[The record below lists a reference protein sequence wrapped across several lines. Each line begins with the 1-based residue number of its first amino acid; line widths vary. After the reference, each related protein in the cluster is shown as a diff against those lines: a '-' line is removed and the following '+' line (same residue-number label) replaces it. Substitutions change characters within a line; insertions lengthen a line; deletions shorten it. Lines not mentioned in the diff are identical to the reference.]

1 MVQYLGAVTSGSM
14 DTLAPKA
21 RGGLGSQT
29 RRPRELP
36 GEGSWT
42 ELGPLAMIEPQNR
55 SWEQTYTQ
63 NFLSSLPPIFCTMKH
78 EEARGKDSPCCGSE
92 SQPLQHRAGWRSWK
106 SASEEEQTHVQ
117 FLNYIYTLVMGHI
130 RAISMRRLNT
140 CSHLNSFPATLPAK
154 HLLKKNPWKHAG
166 L

>member
-42 ELGPLAMIEPQNR
+42 ELGPLATIEPQNR

-63 NFLSSLPPIFCTMKH
+63 NFLSSLPPIFCMMKH
-78 EEARGKDSPCCGSE
+78 EKPEAK
-92 SQPLQHRAGWRSWK
+92 
-106 SASEEEQTHVQ
+106 
-117 FLNYIYTLVMGHI
+117 
-130 RAISMRRLNT
+130 
-140 CSHLNSFPATLPAK
+140 TLPVVAQK
-154 HLLKKNPWKHAG
+154 ASLCSTELDGERGRVHQRRNQLMFNFSIIFTL
-166 L
+166 